1 MNIFEANSKN
11 NNFINTIQ
19 FILNIFSGN
28 PKNMKELYWNKFLLW
43 RISRKP
49 SIISEE
55 ANNNIKYH

>member
-28 PKNMKELYWNKFLLW
+28 PKNMRELYWNKFLLW